1 MAKKEHLLTAKA
13 TLIRALELTEKAL
26 DGFPIPGAKGAIGAV
41 IEIIREV
48 EVCTKIQLPLYHPY
62 RHCREWPPMQNSVTN
77 WERIS

>member
-48 EVCTKIQLPLYHPY
+48 EVCTKI
-62 RHCREWPPMQNSVTN
+62 
-77 WERIS
+77 

>member
-1 MAKKEHLLTAKA
+1 MAKKEHLHTAKVA
-13 TLIRALELTEKAL
+13 LIRALELTEKAL

-48 EVCTKIQLPLYHPY
+48 EVCTRIQLPPYHPY
-62 RHCREWPPMQNSVTN
+62 RHRRERPRTQNSATN